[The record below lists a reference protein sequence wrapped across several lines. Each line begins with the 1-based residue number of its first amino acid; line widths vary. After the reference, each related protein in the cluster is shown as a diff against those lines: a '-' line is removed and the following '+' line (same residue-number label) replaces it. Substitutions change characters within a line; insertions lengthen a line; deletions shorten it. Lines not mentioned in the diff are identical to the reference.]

1 MRFAVVF
8 VLSFHLLFSFTV
20 LAKSKVVKKQE
31 GFRGGKIYELN
42 SGRKKP
48 LFTMN
53 ADLKT
58 EKGLTVFNSS
68 YIDRDNVE
76 ALTEEAVFEKLKLQK
91 YAVNQKQLGE
101 SYSLNIAGENMVFEV
116 TKQGG
121 EVKTKSRKLPTNLII
136 GPFFVPFML
145 QHWPQLMKGEKVRA
159 ELAVLEQMDYF
170 GFVFEKIR
178 DTSVNGIA
186 AVLVRMK
193 PYSTLVSSIVRPIY
207 FTVKSDGSAIIELKG
222 RMLPKNKIGKR
233 FVDFEGEAVFSY

>member
-1 MRFAVVF
+1 MRSALVF
-8 VLSFHLLFSFTV
+8 VLSLSLLFSLSA
-20 LAKSKVVKKQE
+20 LAKAKVKKKQE
-31 GFRGGKIYELN
+31 GFRGGKIYEMN

-68 YIDRDNVE
+68 YIDSDNVE
-76 ALTEEAVFEKLKLQK
+76 ALTEEAIFEKLKLQK

-101 SYSLNIAGENMVFEV
+101 SYSLNITGDNMVFEV
-116 TKQGG
+116 NRQG
-121 EVKTKSRKLPTNLII
+121 EVKTKSRKLPPNLVI
-136 GPFFVPFML
+136 GPFFVPFL
-145 QHWPQLMKGEKVRA
+145 LAHWPQLLKGEKVRA

-193 PYSTLVSSIVRPIY
+193 PYSSLVASVVRPIY
-207 FTVKSDGSAIIELKG
+207 FTVKPDGSAIIELKG
-222 RMLPKNKIGKR
+222 RMLPKNKIGTR